1 MDLVSRGRSKNIFL
15 KNWVL
20 NLDVQFARFGAKFT
34 DTYNVNF
41 NYLSVPIGLGYD
53 LYRNEQFG
61 FEVHYGFSPS
71 LFLFGAL
78 DAGSQS
84 TKYKV
89 GKDISAIDLFW
100 NLGAGFNFYQSES
113 LILKANIDVV
123 RGLLDIKGTEDSD
136 ISSIRNKAILF
147 SVGILKRLVKENQ

>member
-1 MDLVSRGRSKNIFL
+1 M
-15 KNWVL
+15 
-20 NLDVQFARFGAKFT
+20 
-34 DTYNVNF
+34 
-41 NYLSVPIGLGYD
+41 
-53 LYRNEQFG
+53 
-61 FEVHYGFSPS
+61 
-71 LFLFGAL
+71 